1 MTSGD
6 APVFVHVVLISFRAE
21 ATPEQRQQVFADY
34 QGLGEKCGGKDA
46 GILFWQVDHN
56 LDQRK
61 HWHLVEFAVFRDDD
75 AFQRFREH
83 PAHNE
88 LTEVLRKIADWAVG
102 DILSTL
108 SVS

>member
-1 MTSGD
+1 MTSGKP
-6 APVFVHVVLISFRAE
+6 PVLVHVVLISFRTE
-21 ATPEQRQQVFADY
+21 ATQEQRQRIFDDY
-34 QGLGEKCGGKDA
+34 QVLGERCGGKDA
-46 GILFWQVDHN
+46 GVLFWQVDHN